1 MDINVKIVGLGDGG
15 ARTISKI
22 MTTGGGKGKSIEFM
36 AIGNDENIMLAS
48 SARKNIFLNRD
59 LTTIYKSIADALSGA
74 KLIFIV
80 AGLGGNAARTA
91 VPIITSCAKNLGAVT
106 VAFVCRPFVLENIL
120 RKTNAERTLDN
131 LRGKVDTLFSVPA
144 EKFFAFRLNQPQVS
158 LHELF
163 DAADDVF
170 CQGVKIFLDMLS
182 ESDSELALF
191 KWGNAAFGY
200 GEATSAIDAIKNA
213 ATFPTFEEN
222 EFKHAQGIFVHM
234 TSGNPIP
241 KSSIEAANRF
251 IKNQLQ
257 LDAEF
262 FSQEKVVPSLGDK
275 VFASIICTRK

>member
-22 MTTGGGKGKSIEFM
+22 MTTGGGRDKSVEFM
-36 AIGNDENIMLAS
+36 AVGNDENIMLAS